1 MLVDV
6 IIADDH
12 PLVVNALASLLALE
26 NDIRVVSRC
35 QNGREVF
42 AAVQDF
48 PNSIL
53 VLDVKMPAP
62 DGWGVMR
69 SLREQGLSIPIVL
82 CSGTVNLGEVL
93 RAARLGAKGVFLKEM
108 PPEMLPD
115 CLREVRAG
123 RPYFDAALRQLS
135 YASPGIPKIEN
146 NLTARE
152 VEILR
157 LVGRGLTN
165 SQIAEQL
172 EIESGTV
179 RIHLHRIYKKFGTNN
194 RVLLAN
200 YAQDLGY
207 TGPD

>member
-1 MLVDV
+1 MVTPARRTAS
-6 IIADDH
+6 IIDRNSCVSGRSSE
-12 PLVVNALASLLALE
+12 PILWRAS
-26 NDIRVVSRC
+26 S
-35 QNGREVF
+35 
-42 AAVQDF
+42 
-48 PNSIL
+48 SH
-53 VLDVKMPAP
+53 
-62 DGWGVMR
+62 
-69 SLREQGLSIPIVL
+69 
-82 CSGTVNLGEVL
+82 
-93 RAARLGAKGVFLKEM
+93 RA
-108 PPEMLPD
+108 
-115 CLREVRAG
+115 
-123 RPYFDAALRQLS
+123 
-135 YASPGIPKIEN
+135 
-146 NLTARE
+146 LTARE